1 MHSGPPLGVPK
12 ERCRSVV
19 CSEALLVL
27 CKVCAV
33 LNMGNVRTSS
43 ETATRKLRR
52 SRRLHIQLP
61 DHRQNEPQRN
71 RRLGAASRS
80 RSNSRTYRYRTTQL
94 RTICRRPKTPP
105 EDSTAD
111 MSRQETSNGCTVGPP
126 HGSPPQPRN
135 RHHRRERWG
144 ELAQSPAHP
153 GQPEGVAGLGGHH
166 SSTPNVDRRRFYTV
180 SSTLWMSRYG
190 PLYPR
195 SQSTPASGP

>member
-1 MHSGPPLGVPK
+1 MFGSL
-12 ERCRSVV
+12 S
-19 CSEALLVL
+19 VL

-71 RRLGAASRS
+71 RRPRAASRS
-80 RSNSRTYRYRTTQL
+80 RSNSRTYRRRTV
-94 RTICRRPKTPP
+94 PHNSPPP
-105 EDSTAD
+105 EDSARRLHG

-126 HGSPPQPRN
+126 RGSPPQPHN
-135 RHHRRERWG
+135 RHHRQREVGR
-144 ELAQSPAHP
+144 ARPIPRSPGSARRRCRARRP
-153 GQPEGVAGLGGHH
+153 PLLD
-166 SSTPNVDRRRFYTV
+166 SNVDRRRFYTV
-180 SSTLWMSRYG
+180 SSTLWMSRCG

-195 SQSTPASGP
+195 SQSTPAPRP

>member
-1 MHSGPPLGVPK
+1 M
-12 ERCRSVV
+12 
-19 CSEALLVL
+19 VL

-80 RSNSRTYRYRTTQL
+80 RSNSRTYQCRTV
-94 RTICRRPKTPP
+94 PHNPPPP
-105 EDSTAD
+105 EDSTACRGR
-111 MSRQETSNGCTVGPP
+111 RQATDARSARLTAVPPNRAIVIIAERGGESSPNPPLTRVSPKALPGSEATS
-126 HGSPPQPRN
+126 PRL
-135 RHHRRERWG
+135 RT
-144 ELAQSPAHP
+144 LTAAASC
-153 GQPEGVAGLGGHH
+153 
-166 SSTPNVDRRRFYTV
+166 DTV
-180 SSTLWMSRYG
+180 SSTLWMGRYG

-195 SQSTPASGP
+195 SQSTPASRP

>member
-80 RSNSRTYRYRTTQL
+80 RSNSRTYRYRTAQL
-94 RTICRRPKTPP
+94 RTIRRRPKTPP
-105 EDSTAD
+105 EDSTACRGR
-111 MSRQETSNGCTVGPP
+111 RQATDARSARLTAVPP
-126 HGSPPQPRN
+126 NRAIAIIAERGGESSPNPPLTRVSPKALPGSEATTPRL
-135 RHHRRERWG
+135 RTLTAAAFTR
-144 ELAQSPAHP
+144 SPLP
-153 GQPEGVAGLGGHH
+153 
-166 SSTPNVDRRRFYTV
+166 
-180 SSTLWMSRYG
+180 
-190 PLYPR
+190 
-195 SQSTPASGP
+195 SG

>member
-80 RSNSRTYRYRTTQL
+80 RRNSRTYRYRTAQR
-94 RTICRRPKTPP
+94 RTIRRRPKTPP
-105 EDSTAD
+105 EDSTACRGR
-111 MSRQETSNGCTVGPP
+111 RQATDARSARLAAAL
-126 HGSPPQPRN
+126 PQPRD
-135 RHHRRERWG
+135 RHHRRQEVGR
-144 ELAQSPAHP
+144 ARPSPAATRVSPKALP
-153 GQPEGVAGLGGHH
+153 GSEATSPRTRTLTAAALCG
-166 SSTPNVDRRRFYTV
+166 TV
-180 SSTLWMSRYG
+180 SFTLWMSRYG
-190 PLYPR
+190 PR
-195 SQSTPASGP
+195 

>member
-1 MHSGPPLGVPK
+1 MSVCVIDVYAFQYIGIAQFQSLASGSHISSSAAATRWAPATLHSGPPLGVPK

-19 CSEALLVL
+19 CSEALWVL

-94 RTICRRPKTPP
+94 RTSRRRPKT
-105 EDSTAD
+105 
-111 MSRQETSNGCTVGPP
+111 GLI
-126 HGSPPQPRN
+126 GSF
-135 RHHRRERWG
+135 
-144 ELAQSPAHP
+144 
-153 GQPEGVAGLGGHH
+153 
-166 SSTPNVDRRRFYTV
+166 SSTSKAPVPSARAMR
-180 SSTLWMSRYG
+180 WWSRKVLHAIMG
-190 PLYPR
+190 P
-195 SQSTPASGP
+195 SGI